1 MLDTVYSSLRNLEKS
16 FMLSYKEVT
25 AETVKLKES
34 LDNLNSSNSNA
45 KDQLSKSAVLNIAK
59 TIEKLSIKNEYKLN
73 LIRDF
78 PEYFSN
84 INNKKK

>member
-1 MLDTVYSSLRNLEKS
+1 MLDTVYSSLKKLEKS

-25 AETVKLKES
+25 KETEYLKDALENFNGNNGNVK
-34 LDNLNSSNSNA
+34 
-45 KDQLSKSAVLNIAK
+45 LSKSEVLNIAK
-59 TIEKLSIKNEYKLN
+59 TIEKLSINNEYKLN

-84 INNKKK
+84 IKYRKK